1 MRKTEKTTEVPVLS
15 ECGTCGGHTCQA
27 VRHIE
32 DVSAELDELRR
43 EVRASERHTSDRIAR
58 IWARLACLT
67 VDVAFAVPEISKL
80 IGVI

>member
-1 MRKTEKTTEVPVLS
+1 MKTETEGMETDLPIVS
-15 ECGTCGGHTCQA
+15 DHTCQA

-58 IWARLACLT
+58 IWARLAVLT
-67 VDVAFAVPEISKL
+67 VAVALVVPEITKIL
-80 IGVI
+80 GVC